1 MGIRRIIVC
10 EAQVPF
16 VRGGAE
22 YLVRTL
28 VSQLQRRGFAAELVS
43 IPFKWYPKGEIL
55 AHAAAWRL
63 IDLSESNGQPID
75 LVIASKF
82 PTYFVRH
89 PHKVTWLVH
98 QHRAAYELC
107 GTAFSDFHHVE
118 EDVGTRET
126 IMRTDNEM
134 LRECRRV
141 FTISR
146 TISDRLAKYNG
157 LQHDPL
163 YPPPPFAERIKG
175 GAYGDYV
182 LFVSRLE
189 SIKRPDLIVR
199 AMQHV
204 DRPIR
209 LVVVGEG
216 TQRQRTEELAEAL
229 GLSDRITFAGAVEES
244 VLVELYK
251 DALAVAFAPFDEDY
265 GYVTLES
272 FLAHKPVITT
282 PDSGGPL
289 EFVRDAENGLI
300 CEPTGEA
307 IASAVNRLAAD
318 KALAAR
324 FGDAGYERAR
334 LVTWEGVIEKLVQS
348 TGPEST
354 SPESTSPESKSP
366 TPR

>member
-1 MGIRRIIVC
+1 MAPLMGIRRIIVC

-28 VSQLQRRGFAAELVS
+28 VGELQRRGFEAELVS

-89 PHKVTWLVH
+89 PNKVTWLVH

-107 GTAFSDFHHVE
+107 GTEFSDFDHVE
-118 EDVGTRET
+118 EDVGTRDT
-126 IMRTDNEM
+126 ILRADNQM
-134 LRECRRV
+134 LLECRRV

-146 TISDRLAKYNG
+146 TISDRLARYNG
-157 LQHDPL
+157 LHHDPL
-163 YPPPPFAERIKG
+163 YPPPPFADRLKG
-175 GAYGDYV
+175 GAYDDYV
-182 LFVSRLE
+182 LFVGRLE

-216 TQRQRTEELAEAL
+216 TQRLRTEELAQSL
-229 GLSDRITFAGAVEES
+229 GVSDRITFAGAVEES
-244 VLVELYK
+244 TLVDLYK
-251 DALAVAFAPFDEDY
+251 DALAITFAPFDEDY

-289 EFVRDAENGLI
+289 EFVRDGENGLV
-300 CEPTGEA
+300 CEPAGQA
-307 IASAVNRLAAD
+307 IASAINQLAAD
-318 KALAAR
+318 KGRAAR
-324 FGDAGYERAR
+324 LGDAGYQRAC
-334 LVTWEGVIEKLVQS
+334 LVTWEGVIEKLV
-348 TGPEST
+348 GESM
-354 SPESTSPESKSP
+354 SPQQQ
-366 TPR
+366 

>member
-1 MGIRRIIVC
+1 MAGLMAIRRIIVC

-28 VSQLQRRGFAAELVS
+28 VTQLQRRGFDAELVS
-43 IPFKWYPKGEIL
+43 VPFKWYPKGEIL

-89 PHKVTWLVH
+89 PNKVTWLVH

-107 GTAFSDFHHVE
+107 GTEFSDFHHVE
-118 EDVGTRET
+118 EDVGTRDT
-126 IMRTDNEM
+126 ILRTDNQM
-134 LRECRRV
+134 LGECRRV

-146 TISDRLAKYNG
+146 TISDRLARYNG
-157 LQHDPL
+157 LHHEPL
-163 YPPPPFAERIKG
+163 YPPPPFADRITG

-182 LFVSRLE
+182 LFVGRLE

-199 AMQHV
+199 SMQHV

-216 TQRQRTEELAEAL
+216 TQRQRTQELAESL
-229 GLSDRITFAGAVEES
+229 GVSDRITFTGAVEES
-244 VLVELYK
+244 TLVDLYK
-251 DALAVAFAPFDEDY
+251 DALAIAFAPFDEDY

-289 EFVRDAENGLI
+289 EFVRDGENGVV

-318 KALAAR
+318 KTRAAR
-324 FGDAGYERAR
+324 LGDAGYQRACQ
-334 LVTWEGVIEKLVQS
+334 VTWEGVIEKLIGAS
-348 TGPEST
+348 TGPG
-354 SPESTSPESKSP
+354 PQ
-366 TPR
+366 

>member
-1 MGIRRIIVC
+1 MAIKRVIVC

-28 VSQLQRRGFAAELVS
+28 VSQLQQHGFAAELVS
-43 IPFKWYPKGEIL
+43 VPFKWYPKGEML

-63 IDLSESNGQPID
+63 LDLSESNGESID

-89 PHKVTWLVH
+89 PNKVAWLLH
-98 QHRAAYELC
+98 QYRAAYELC
-107 GTAFSDFHHVE
+107 GTAFSDFDHTE
-118 EDVGTRET
+118 EDVGLRDTLV
-126 IMRTDNEM
+126 RTDNDM
-134 LRECRRV
+134 LGECRRV

-146 TISDRLAKYNG
+146 RVSDRLAKYNG
-157 LQHDPL
+157 LHHDAL
-163 YPPPPFAERIKG
+163 YPPPPFAHRFEA

-182 LFVSRLE
+182 LFVGRLE
-189 SIKRPDLIVR
+189 SIKRPELVVG

-209 LVVVGEG
+209 LVMVGDG
-216 TQRQRTEELAEAL
+216 TQRQRTEQLAESL
-229 GLSDRITFAGAVEES
+229 GLTDRIQFTGALDERE
-244 VLVELYK
+244 LVDFYK
-251 DALAVAFAPFDEDY
+251 GALAVVYPPYDEDY

-289 EFVRDAENGLI
+289 EFVRDGVNGIIAE
-300 CEPTGEA
+300 PSAEA
-307 IASAVNRLAAD
+307 IGAAVNSIASDRARAKRL
-318 KALAAR
+318 
-324 FGDAGYERAR
+324 GETGYDRAR
-334 LVTWEGVIEKLVQS
+334 LVTWDGVIEKLVQ
-348 TGPEST
+348 
-354 SPESTSPESKSP
+354 ESKESKESGS
-366 TPR
+366 R